1 VVPSKNAIALA
12 PTSAKSDWFGLAW
25 KGAAWA
31 LLLGSI
37 VYYVRRDAL
46 HYLFNYSSESFKE
59 FWSERILIRMH
70 VASAVTMIFT
80 GTFQLWTGLRMRHM
94 VFHTWLG
101 RVYLLAGVFVGC
113 SALYM
118 GMHPRLRGIVY
129 GFGLF
134 LNGLFWLAAAAM
146 AYYAIRA
153 GNVQAHKIW
162 MIRAYIL
169 CFAGIVGDRIIP
181 DMTFVSKRVGTEALN
196 DISGWANWAVPLMVV
211 EVLMQIRSFRKKP
224 HRSS

>member
-1 VVPSKNAIALA
+1 LKNGIAISA
-12 PTSAKSDWFGLAW
+12 PPVERRLDWLNLAW
-25 KGAAWA
+25 KSAAWA

-37 VYYVRRDAL
+37 LYYVRRDAL

-80 GTFQLWTGLRMRHM
+80 GTLQLWSGLRMRYM

-101 RVYLLAGVFVGC
+101 RVYLLTGVFVSC

-118 GMHPRLRGIVY
+118 GMHPRTGGIVF

-146 AYYAIRA
+146 AYYAIRI

-181 DMTFVSKRVGTEALN
+181 DMTFVSQRIGTEALN

-211 EVLMQIRSFRKKP
+211 EVSMQIRSFRKNP
-224 HRSS
+224 HRSA